1 MIPAKNREWLF
12 TAALVLAGA
21 AGMALIWY
29 TTRWGAG
36 LLDDAFI
43 YITAAQ
49 NLAAGRD
56 LAWPWGAGEL
66 RPLTYFP
73 PMFSLTLA
81 GFELLGIRA
90 AEAARLVNAAAFG
103 GSLVFAGL
111 LARRAARS
119 TGFALWAVLLL
130 LCSDVLIEAHSWAMS
145 EALYIFLALAGMWL
159 LVVFLEKERRSWL
172 LAAAALL
179 GLAFLTRYLG
189 ASLLL
194 AGGLLLLWKR
204 RRLGELLAY
213 SAVSLLPMSLWLLR
227 TMLLIGAP
235 TDRVA
240 GVHLVTLKQAVKA
253 LNTLL
258 VWFIPGRFVHGREF
272 IAAGLLAAAIVV
284 IVWLARRNLPAD
296 SSPAAGG
303 RGAARALLA
312 MQAAFHV
319 SLLWVSKS
327 FFDPITP
334 LNDRIFSPILPAVI
348 ILIAAWLSDLWSAP
362 RRWLKAAVLLAAAG
376 FALFY
381 AARAVDLAPRLHNVG
396 LGLARKGWHSSET
409 LEAVRAL
416 PAVPLYSNSPAAI
429 YLWTGRS
436 AYPIDDA
443 AQMRQRMAAEGAVLV
458 FFNSISLDLF
468 DTSLEALTAGLTQ
481 VESFQ
486 DGALYHRAP

>member
-1 MIPAKNREWLF
+1 MWRPTPKDWLYS
-12 TAALVLAGA
+12 AALLALGT
-21 AGMALIWY
+21 AGVALIVY

-43 YITAAQ
+43 YLTSAQ
-49 NLAAGRD
+49 NLAAGRG
-56 LAWPWGAGEL
+56 LVWPWGAGEL

-81 GFELLGIRA
+81 AFELLGVRA
-90 AEAARLVNAAAFG
+90 VDAARLVNAAAFG

-111 LARRAARS
+111 LARRAARLQ
-119 TGFALWAVLLL
+119 GFALLAVLLL
-130 LCSDVLIEAHSWAMS
+130 LTSDVLIEVHSWAMS
-145 EALYIFLALAGMWL
+145 EALYLLLALAGMTL
-159 LVVFLEKERRSWL
+159 LLIFLEKERRVWL

-204 RRLGELLAY
+204 RHLGELLAY
-213 SAVSLLPMSLWLLR
+213 SAVSLLPMSLWIARTTLL
-227 TMLLIGAP
+227 TGAP

-258 VWFIPGRFVHGREF
+258 VWFIPGRLVNGREL
-272 IAAGLLAAAIVV
+272 AAAALLGFALLAAF
-284 IVWLARRNLPAD
+284 WLAWRYLPVDASACAD
-296 SSPAAGG
+296 SR
-303 RGAARALLA
+303 RGARRLLA
-312 MQAAFHV
+312 MQAGLHV
-319 SLLWVSKS
+319 LLLWASKS

-334 LNDRIFSPILPAVI
+334 LNDRIFSPILPALL
-348 ILIAAWLSDLWSAP
+348 ILLAAFLSDVWAAR
-362 RRWLKAAVLLAAAG
+362 RRWIKAAALLAAAA
-376 FALFY
+376 FLLFY
-381 AARAVDLAPRLHNVG
+381 TARAADLAPRLHAVG

-409 LEAVRAL
+409 LQAVRAL
-416 PAVPLYSNSPAAI
+416 PLVPLYSNSPAAV

-443 AQMRQRMAAEGAVLV
+443 VGMRQRMAAEGAVLAL
-458 FFNSISLDLF
+458 FNSISLDLF
-468 DTSLEALTAGLTQ
+468 DTSLEALTSGLTQ
-481 VESFQ
+481 VGSFQ
-486 DGALYHRAP
+486 DGALYRFAP